1 MKVLFFLF
9 VAANVALYVWAT
21 QATPKAESGLPQPRV
36 GHNLSRMTLDSEQF
50 GEASKPTNCL
60 RIGPFSTQQ
69 TLVDGRRM
77 LVNRGYGLAQQRT
90 TAREVHSHQ
99 VLAGPF
105 LSDIAR
111 DNARIKLKDSDI
123 PLREHRPGR
132 PKISFSTRVRGR
144 RAGFELPNR
153 DQCSRVGDDDR
164 EAYPQPWATTLARCA
179 GCRHRRKTPAVK
191 GAAVGGCNDPS
202 HADTLSGGDLGQSAG
217 HTPPDVV
224 KYPRQYAKPA

>member
-90 TAREVHSHQ
+90 TAREVHSHRFWRAPFCPTS
-99 VLAGPF
+99 LAITRGSSLKTAIFPQ
-105 LSDIAR
+105 
-111 DNARIKLKDSDI
+111 RISPVATKNFFFYESS
-123 PLREHRPGR
+123 R
-132 PKISFSTRVRGR
+132 PK
-144 RAGFELPNR
+144 
-153 DQCSRVGDDDR
+153 SRLR
-164 EAYPQPWATTLARCA
+164 ITKQR
-179 GCRHRRKTPAVK
+179 
-191 GAAVGGCNDPS
+191 S
-202 HADTLSGGDLGQSAG
+202 MLSGW
-217 HTPPDVV
+217 
-224 KYPRQYAKPA
+224 RR

>member
-36 GHNLSRMTLDSEQF
+36 GHNLSGMTLDSEQF

-111 DNARIKLKDSDI
+111 DNARIKLEDSDI
-123 PLREHRPGR
+123 PSGNIARGDQKFLFLRE
-132 PKISFSTRVRGR
+132 F
-144 RAGFELPNR
+144 
-153 DQCSRVGDDDR
+153 
-164 EAYPQPWATTLARCA
+164 
-179 GCRHRRKTPAVK
+179 
-191 GAAVGGCNDPS
+191 AAEEQASNYQIQVN
-202 HADTLSGGDLGQSAG
+202 ALGLETMIEKHIRNLG
-217 HTPPDVV
+217 PFHWLDVPDVV
-224 KYPRQYAKPA
+224 TEERRQQLKALQWGDAMTRLTPIPCPAAA

>member
-50 GEASKPTNCL
+50 GETSKPTNCL

-111 DNARIKLKDSDI
+111 DNARIKLEDSDI
-123 PLREHRPGR
+123 PSENIARGDQKFLFLRE
-132 PKISFSTRVRGR
+132 F
-144 RAGFELPNR
+144 
-153 DQCSRVGDDDR
+153 
-164 EAYPQPWATTLARCA
+164 
-179 GCRHRRKTPAVK
+179 
-191 GAAVGGCNDPS
+191 AAEEQASNYQTEVN
-202 HADTLSGGDLGQSAG
+202 ALGLETMIEKHIRNLG
-217 HTPPDVV
+217 PFHWLDVPDVV
-224 KYPRQYAKPA
+224 TEERRQQLKALQWGDDMTRLTPIPCPAAA

>member
-111 DNARIKLKDSDI
+111 DNARIKLQDSEIRSENIARGDQKFLF
-123 PLREHRPGR
+123 LRE
-132 PKISFSTRVRGR
+132 F
-144 RAGFELPNR
+144 
-153 DQCSRVGDDDR
+153 
-164 EAYPQPWATTLARCA
+164 
-179 GCRHRRKTPAVK
+179 
-191 GAAVGGCNDPS
+191 AAEEQASNYQTEIN
-202 HADTLSGGDLGQSAG
+202 ALGLETMIEKHIRSLG
-217 HTPPDVV
+217 PLHWLDVPDVV
-224 KYPRQYAKPA
+224 TEERRQQLKALQWGDAMTRLTPIPCPAAT

>member
-9 VAANVALYVWAT
+9 IAANVALYVWAT

-36 GHNLSRMTLDSEQF
+36 GHNLSGMTLDSEQF
-50 GEASKPTNCL
+50 GEALKPTNCL

-77 LVNRGYGLAQQRT
+77 LVNNGYGLAQQRT

-111 DNARIKLKDSDI
+111 DNARIKLEDSDI
-123 PLREHRPGR
+123 WSENIARGDQKFLFLRE
-132 PKISFSTRVRGR
+132 F
-144 RAGFELPNR
+144 
-153 DQCSRVGDDDR
+153 
-164 EAYPQPWATTLARCA
+164 
-179 GCRHRRKTPAVK
+179 
-191 GAAVGGCNDPS
+191 AAEEQASNYQTEVN
-202 HADTLSGGDLGQSAG
+202 ALGLETMIEKHIRSLG
-217 HTPPDVV
+217 PLHWLDVPDVV
-224 KYPRQYAKPA
+224 TEERRQQLKALQWGDAMTRLTPIPCPAAT

>member
-36 GHNLSRMTLDSEQF
+36 GHNLSGMTLDSEQF
-50 GEASKPTNCL
+50 GAASKPTNCL

-111 DNARIKLKDSDI
+111 DNARIKLEDSDI
-123 PLREHRPGR
+123 PSENIARGDQKFLFLREFAAEEQA
-132 PKISFSTRVRGR
+132 SNYQT
-144 RAGFELPNR
+144 
-153 DQCSRVGDDDR
+153 
-164 EAYPQPWATTLARCA
+164 EANA
-179 GCRHRRKTPAVK
+179 
-191 GAAVGGCNDPS
+191 
-202 HADTLSGGDLGQSAG
+202 LGLETMIEKHIRSLG
-217 HTPPDVV
+217 PLHWLDVPDVV
-224 KYPRQYAKPA
+224 TEERRQQLKALQWGDAMTRLTPIPCPAAA

>member
-36 GHNLSRMTLDSEQF
+36 GHNLSEMTLDSEQF

-77 LVNRGYGLAQQRT
+77 LVNNGYGLAQQRT
-90 TAREVHSHQ
+90 TAREMHSHQ

-111 DNARIKLKDSDI
+111 DNARIKLEDSDI
-123 PLREHRPGR
+123 PSGNIARGDQKFLFLRE
-132 PKISFSTRVRGR
+132 F
-144 RAGFELPNR
+144 
-153 DQCSRVGDDDR
+153 
-164 EAYPQPWATTLARCA
+164 
-179 GCRHRRKTPAVK
+179 
-191 GAAVGGCNDPS
+191 AAEEQASNYQIQIN
-202 HADTLSGGDLGQSAG
+202 ALGLETMIEKHIRNLG
-217 HTPPDVV
+217 PFHWLDVPDVV
-224 KYPRQYAKPA
+224 TEERRQQLKALQWGDAMTRLTPIPCPAAA

>member
-111 DNARIKLKDSDI
+111 DNARIKLEDSDI
-123 PLREHRPGR
+123 PSENIARGDQKFLFLRE
-132 PKISFSTRVRGR
+132 F
-144 RAGFELPNR
+144 
-153 DQCSRVGDDDR
+153 
-164 EAYPQPWATTLARCA
+164 
-179 GCRHRRKTPAVK
+179 
-191 GAAVGGCNDPS
+191 AAEEQASNYQTEVN
-202 HADTLSGGDLGQSAG
+202 ALGLETMIEKHIRSLG
-217 HTPPDVV
+217 PLHWLDVPDVV
-224 KYPRQYAKPA
+224 TEERRQQLKALQWGDAMTRLTPIPCPAAT

>member
-111 DNARIKLKDSDI
+111 DNARIKLEDSDI
-123 PLREHRPGR
+123 PSGNIARGDQKFLFLRE
-132 PKISFSTRVRGR
+132 F
-144 RAGFELPNR
+144 
-153 DQCSRVGDDDR
+153 
-164 EAYPQPWATTLARCA
+164 
-179 GCRHRRKTPAVK
+179 
-191 GAAVGGCNDPS
+191 AAEEQASNYQIQIN
-202 HADTLSGGDLGQSAG
+202 ALGLETMIEKHIRNLG
-217 HTPPDVV
+217 PFHWLDVPDVV
-224 KYPRQYAKPA
+224 TEERRQQLKALQWGDAMTRLTPIPCPAAA

>member
-111 DNARIKLKDSDI
+111 DNARIKLEDSDI
-123 PLREHRPGR
+123 PSENIARGDQKFLFLRE
-132 PKISFSTRVRGR
+132 F
-144 RAGFELPNR
+144 
-153 DQCSRVGDDDR
+153 
-164 EAYPQPWATTLARCA
+164 
-179 GCRHRRKTPAVK
+179 
-191 GAAVGGCNDPS
+191 AAEEQASNYQTEIN
-202 HADTLSGGDLGQSAG
+202 ALGLETMIEKHIRSLG
-217 HTPPDVV
+217 PLHWLDVPDVV
-224 KYPRQYAKPA
+224 TEERRQQLKALQWGDAMTRLTPIPCPAAT

>member
-99 VLAGPF
+99 ILAGPF

-111 DNARIKLKDSDI
+111 DNARIKLEDSDI
-123 PLREHRPGR
+123 PSENIARGDQKFLFLRE
-132 PKISFSTRVRGR
+132 F
-144 RAGFELPNR
+144 
-153 DQCSRVGDDDR
+153 
-164 EAYPQPWATTLARCA
+164 
-179 GCRHRRKTPAVK
+179 
-191 GAAVGGCNDPS
+191 AAEEQASNYQTEIN
-202 HADTLSGGDLGQSAG
+202 ALGLETMIEKHIRSLG
-217 HTPPDVV
+217 PLHWLDVPDVV
-224 KYPRQYAKPA
+224 TEERRQQLKALQWGDAMTRLTPIPCPAAT

>member
-21 QATPKAESGLPQPRV
+21 QATPKAESGLPQPRA

-111 DNARIKLKDSDI
+111 DNARIKLEDSDI
-123 PLREHRPGR
+123 PSENIARGDQKFLFLRE
-132 PKISFSTRVRGR
+132 F
-144 RAGFELPNR
+144 
-153 DQCSRVGDDDR
+153 
-164 EAYPQPWATTLARCA
+164 
-179 GCRHRRKTPAVK
+179 
-191 GAAVGGCNDPS
+191 AAEEQASNYQTEIN
-202 HADTLSGGDLGQSAG
+202 ALGLETMIEKHIRSLG
-217 HTPPDVV
+217 PLHWLDVPDVV
-224 KYPRQYAKPA
+224 TEERRQQLKALQWGDAMTRLTPIPCPAAT

>member
-111 DNARIKLKDSDI
+111 DNARIKLEDSDI
-123 PLREHRPGR
+123 PSENIARGDQKFLFLRE
-132 PKISFSTRVRGR
+132 F
-144 RAGFELPNR
+144 
-153 DQCSRVGDDDR
+153 
-164 EAYPQPWATTLARCA
+164 
-179 GCRHRRKTPAVK
+179 
-191 GAAVGGCNDPS
+191 AAEEQALNYQTEVN
-202 HADTLSGGDLGQSAG
+202 ALGLETMIEKHIRSLG
-217 HTPPDVV
+217 PLHWLDVPDVV
-224 KYPRQYAKPA
+224 TEERRQQLKALQWGDAMTRLTPIPCPAAT

>member
-111 DNARIKLKDSDI
+111 DNARIKLQDSEIRSENIARGDQKFLF
-123 PLREHRPGR
+123 LRE
-132 PKISFSTRVRGR
+132 F
-144 RAGFELPNR
+144 
-153 DQCSRVGDDDR
+153 
-164 EAYPQPWATTLARCA
+164 
-179 GCRHRRKTPAVK
+179 
-191 GAAVGGCNDPS
+191 AAEEQASNYQTEVN
-202 HADTLSGGDLGQSAG
+202 ALGLETMIEKHIRSLG
-217 HTPPDVV
+217 PLHWLDVPDVV
-224 KYPRQYAKPA
+224 TEERRQQLKALQWGDAMTRLTPIPCPAAT

>member
-111 DNARIKLKDSDI
+111 DNARIKLEDSDI
-123 PLREHRPGR
+123 PSENIARGDQKFLFLRE
-132 PKISFSTRVRGR
+132 F
-144 RAGFELPNR
+144 
-153 DQCSRVGDDDR
+153 
-164 EAYPQPWATTLARCA
+164 
-179 GCRHRRKTPAVK
+179 
-191 GAAVGGCNDPS
+191 AAEEQASNYQTEIN
-202 HADTLSGGDLGQSAG
+202 ALGLETMLEKHIRSLG
-217 HTPPDVV
+217 PLHWLDVPDVV
-224 KYPRQYAKPA
+224 TEERRQQLKALQWGDAMTRLTPIPCPAAT

>member
-111 DNARIKLKDSDI
+111 DNARIKLEDSDI
-123 PLREHRPGR
+123 PSENIARGDQKFLFLREFAAEEQASNYQTEINALGL
-132 PKISFSTRVRGR
+132 
-144 RAGFELPNR
+144 E
-153 DQCSRVGDDDR
+153 
-164 EAYPQPWATTLARCA
+164 TLIEKHIR
-179 GCRHRRKTPAVK
+179 
-191 GAAVGGCNDPS
+191 S
-202 HADTLSGGDLGQSAG
+202 LGPL
-217 HTPPDVV
+217 HWLDVPDVV
-224 KYPRQYAKPA
+224 TEERRQQLKALQWGDAMTRLTPIPCPAAA

>member
-111 DNARIKLKDSDI
+111 DNARIKLEDSDI
-123 PLREHRPGR
+123 PSENIARGDQKFLFLRE
-132 PKISFSTRVRGR
+132 F
-144 RAGFELPNR
+144 
-153 DQCSRVGDDDR
+153 
-164 EAYPQPWATTLARCA
+164 
-179 GCRHRRKTPAVK
+179 
-191 GAAVGGCNDPS
+191 AAEEQASNYQTEIN
-202 HADTLSGGDLGQSAG
+202 ALGLETMIEKHIRSLG
-217 HTPPDVV
+217 PLHWLDVPDVITEER
-224 KYPRQYAKPA
+224 RQQLKALQWGDAMTRLTPIPCPAAT

>member
-1 MKVLFFLF
+1 MKVLFFFF

-111 DNARIKLKDSDI
+111 DNARIKLEDSDI
-123 PLREHRPGR
+123 PSENIARGDQKFLFLRE
-132 PKISFSTRVRGR
+132 F
-144 RAGFELPNR
+144 
-153 DQCSRVGDDDR
+153 
-164 EAYPQPWATTLARCA
+164 
-179 GCRHRRKTPAVK
+179 
-191 GAAVGGCNDPS
+191 AAEEQASNYQTEIN
-202 HADTLSGGDLGQSAG
+202 ALGLETMIEKHIRSLG
-217 HTPPDVV
+217 PLHWLDVPDVV
-224 KYPRQYAKPA
+224 TEERRQQLKALQWGDAMTRLTPIPCPAAT

>member
-36 GHNLSRMTLDSEQF
+36 GHNLSGMTLDSEQF
-50 GEASKPTNCL
+50 GAASKPTNCL

-77 LVNRGYGLAQQRT
+77 LVNNGYGLAQQRT

-111 DNARIKLKDSDI
+111 DNARIKLEDSDLASENI
-123 PLREHRPGR
+123 ARGDQKFLFLQEFAAEEQASNYQIEVNALGLETLIEKHIRSLGPLHWLD
-132 PKISFSTRVRGR
+132 V
-144 RAGFELPNR
+144 
-153 DQCSRVGDDDR
+153 
-164 EAYPQPWATTLARCA
+164 
-179 GCRHRRKTPAVK
+179 
-191 GAAVGGCNDPS
+191 
-202 HADTLSGGDLGQSAG
+202 
-217 HTPPDVV
+217 PDVV
-224 KYPRQYAKPA
+224 TEERRQQLKALQWGDAMTRLTPIPCPAAT